1 MKLAA
6 RLSFPLQR
14 VLKVMA
20 LLALTL
26 ASCAPVTLQTQTQ
39 TQPAYTGELTPRPA
53 GSPDVLLLSVA
64 GRCPAPCR
72 SPGDNLDYLTPRGTV
87 QAVASVLEA
96 RGLSVQGY
104 GVAAALTTHQP
115 KRVVQAQIGAG
126 KTVSATQDGFVQLE
140 EHLLAADRDWIR
152 GRSNPTRIVL
162 LAHSHG
168 VVWTHALARAHP
180 EVPIAVMI
188 DLDGICDFWES
199 DNRRSIQDYVRGQ
212 GHTPWTFD
220 LADSCGS
227 VRVGHL
233 RYDLKDVVYPNVAV
247 GLEVQSQ
254 RLLSRQD
261 GSFVANLPFDS
272 LQNIR
277 PDGSRTGLSMY
288 RAPGETHSRISYPAS
303 RAVTWVTAQ
312 LNDLSTAWVP
322 GQTPF
327 AAPQPADPVS
337 ATPAPSLP

>member
-1 MKLAA
+1 MILAT
-6 RLSFPLQR
+6 RPSSSQQR
-14 VLKVMA
+14 VWMIVA

-26 ASCAPVTLQTQTQ
+26 AGCTPTTTQTQ
-39 TQPAYTGELTPRPA
+39 TQPAYVGELTPRPA
-53 GSPDVLLLSVA
+53 GSPDVLVLSVA

-72 SPGDNLDYLTPRGTV
+72 PPGDNLDYLTPRGTV

-96 RGLSVQGY
+96 RGLSVQTY
-104 GVAAALTTHQP
+104 GVAAALTTHVP
-115 KRVVQAQIGAG
+115 KTVVQAQIGAG

-188 DLDGICDFWES
+188 DLDGICDFWEM

-212 GHTPWTFD
+212 GHTPWPFD

-261 GSFVANLPFDS
+261 GSFMANLPFDS

-277 PDGSRTGLSMY
+277 LDGSRTGLSTY
-288 RAPGETHSRISYPAS
+288 RAPGETHSRVSYPAS
-303 RAVTWVTAQ
+303 RAVTWMTAQ
-312 LNDLSTAWVP
+312 LNDLSTAWMP
-322 GQTPF
+322 GRKQF
-327 AAPQPADPVS
+327 AAPQPTEPVTS
-337 ATPAPSLP
+337 TPAPASP